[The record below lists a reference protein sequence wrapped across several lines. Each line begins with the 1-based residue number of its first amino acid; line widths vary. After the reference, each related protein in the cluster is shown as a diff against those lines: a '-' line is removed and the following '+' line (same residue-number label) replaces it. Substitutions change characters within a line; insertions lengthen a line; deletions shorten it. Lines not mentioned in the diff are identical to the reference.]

1 MPPLPKTQ
9 VFDPSQ
15 TMGNYLAARGSRHQ
29 EERQN
34 VLAGQRD
41 VAFGN
46 VLADRKRRLSMEAED
61 RTYDQRMKGIK
72 EDEIW
77 RKQGMDIAMQVDPD
91 AENEVFQE
99 QVSKIPDALGARM
112 SDLGYTPEDI
122 QKTTQNFFRSGI
134 WSKKGITALQEK
146 AGLRQPAAKLTGDA
160 ANLEILL
167 GRTPTTEELQDFTA
181 KKGGAGQMPAD
192 AKMVDYM
199 VANKIAKNKKQ
210 AYKMVQMSKSDP
222 VKLVSD
228 MVTRAEK
235 AQSDADIRV
244 GEPGY
249 KDRQTM
255 ISDAQQMVQ
264 GIRREFIGEEDE
276 PRAAQAAP
284 PGGDVLAWAKTPQ
297 LETLSPPLA
306 PGTEPT
312 PQTQAEFDAL
322 APGTTY
328 RDPDDGQ
335 LYRK

>member
-1 MPPLPKTQ
+1 MPPLSKIQ

-15 TMGNYLAARGSRHQ
+15 TMGNYLKTRGAKRT

-41 VAFGN
+41 ISFENA
-46 VLADRKRRLSMEAED
+46 LADRERRLTTEAED
-61 RTYDQRMKGIK
+61 RTYEQRMKGIK

-91 AENEVFQE
+91 ADDAVFQE

-112 SDLGYTPEDI
+112 SDLGYTSEDI

-134 WSKKGITALQEK
+134 WSKKGIIALQEK
-146 AGLRQPAAKLTGDA
+146 AGLRQPAAKLTGAA
-160 ANLEILL
+160 ANLEIIL
-167 GRTPTTEELQDFTA
+167 GRKPTTKELQDFTA

-199 VANKIAKNKKQ
+199 VRNKIAKNKKQ

-228 MVTRAEK
+228 MVSKAEK
-235 AQSDADIRV
+235 AQSDAYIEPGD
-244 GEPGY
+244 PGY

-264 GIRREFIGEEDE
+264 GIRRQFIGEEE
-276 PRAAQAAP
+276 PGYTPQHVVGGADFPAAL
-284 PGGDVLAWAKTPQ
+284 PGGGQAPTPA
-297 LETLSPPLA
+297 SN
-306 PGTEPT
+306 EPV
-312 PQTQAEFDAL
+312 PQTQADFDAL
-322 APGTTY
+322 TPGTTY
-328 RDPDDGQ
+328 RDPDDGK
-335 LYRK
+335 LYTK